1 MRVQDPREVEK
12 GGEKYMLNHQ
22 AKKGFSQ
29 YTDFP
34 MTEDLAERQQRQRES
49 KTLLDTGSQPS
60 FWRHYCWF
68 PVVLVACV
76 LMFGLYYA
84 YMRVAE
90 KELGD
95 DDDGTR

>member
-1 MRVQDPREVEK
+1 
-12 GGEKYMLNHQ
+12 MLNHRT
-22 AKKGFSQ
+22 KKGFLHL
-29 YTDFP
+29 DFP
-34 MTEDLAERQQRQRES
+34 MTEDLAERQQRQQES

>member
-1 MRVQDPREVEK
+1 MWCAKNTCKSNCQNWFPS
-12 GGEKYMLNHQ
+12 GLGELLGTLDSPSM
-22 AKKGFSQ
+22 
-29 YTDFP
+29 P
-34 MTEDLAERQQRQRES
+34 EDLAERQKRQQES
-49 KTLLDTGSQPS
+49 KALLDTGSQPS

-84 YMRVAE
+84 YVRVAE

>member
-1 MRVQDPREVEK
+1 M
-12 GGEKYMLNHQ
+12 
-22 AKKGFSQ
+22 S
-29 YTDFP
+29 
-34 MTEDLAERQQRQRES
+34 EDLAERQKRQQES
-49 KTLLDTGSQPS
+49 KALLDTGSQPS